1 VEVSIEHSTTKR
13 ESFFPRQKAT
23 KIYVARRQRCNAEW
37 RHRERANA
45 VTLSGDIWKETL
57 VALNNSGGRCRA
69 AERDRPCSHRAKA
82 GRNGLLAFQ
91 SRSQPSSSHRAIGC
105 SKLVSVPYLLGLRLS
120 VARLGESV
128 SRVGETELAA
138 GSVPQKPR
146 EYSLQRG
153 RCPRSRDIQL
163 AAGSVPQKPR
173 EYSWHRGWCPRSR
186 DNTVGSGVGVPAVM
200 VTDLF
205 WWFVFRWRES
215 VEI

>member
-1 VEVSIEHSTTKR
+1 VSIE
-13 ESFFPRQKAT
+13 
-23 KIYVARRQRCNAEW
+23 QRCNAEW

-91 SRSQPSSSHRAIGC
+91 SRSQPSSSHRAIGR
-105 SKLVSVPYLLGLRLS
+105 SQSVSVPYLLGLRLS

-128 SRVGETELAA
+128 SRVGETELAV

-146 EYSLQRG
+146 KYSWQRG

-173 EYSWHRGWCPRSR
+173 KYSWQRGRCPRSR
-186 DNTVGSGVGVPAVM
+186 DIQLAAGLEP
-200 VTDLF
+200 
-205 WWFVFRWRES
+205 